1 MDIQTIIWI
10 VSGWFVLFLLLGQAV
25 ATCLFGAGL
34 LGVWLIGGTRTL
46 HGLVASDIFYTTS
59 AYSLSIIP
67 LYLLMAQLLMKGQV
81 ITDLF
86 CVGHRLAGYRRF
98 PLGAATIVT
107 GGLLGAV
114 SGSGSASAAA
124 LAALAGPEL
133 ERVGYTR
140 RFGVSLAA
148 VAGSLS
154 AIIPPSLIIII
165 YGSITMVP
173 VGHLFIGA
181 LVPALLVIL
190 VYIACLALFGE
201 LRPDAADTRPQA
213 DISNDLSRAEWR
225 RAFLAFWFV
234 IALMVIVF
242 GGIYGG
248 VITVGEAGAIGAFT
262 ALLGMVAMRRVTL
275 ADIGQSVVDSVKV
288 TAMIMMLVVSAQIFA
303 RFLSLARIPRSLIEV
318 AEPLISQPMLLVA
331 VMLLIIFIA
340 GMILESAAL
349 MVLFIP
355 IITPILT
362 AAGVDMLWFGV
373 LASLMITL
381 GLITPPV
388 GLSTYAAATAANMPV
403 SSIFRTTWIF
413 AVAAGVVVA
422 AITMTFPGTITW
434 LPSLIN

>member
-86 CVGHRLAGYRRF
+86 RVGHRLAGYRRF

-388 GLSTYAAATAANMPV
+388 GLSTYAAATAANMSV